1 MRVLLAVLIFIQGVL
16 FFGINAS
23 GQIRD
28 WDPVISFERYQKQNY
43 TETIFIHIDKRYY
56 LAGEFVKFKVFCLE
70 QNTSKPSRLSSV
82 AYVELLDHENKP
94 QIQATIELKNGSG
107 SGDFYIPLEVNSGNY
122 ILRGYTRWMR
132 NDGPET
138 FFHTMVTIINPF
150 KKPELPNAP
159 DAKEIT
165 LHIFAESGTLIHGV
179 KSRIVFHTQN
189 SLKKPI
195 AVTGRIVADDTLEV
209 ASFSTDG
216 FGIGSCDLTPDLRNR
231 YHVELFHEKDT
242 SRHEF
247 LQVRNQGLSF
257 TIEGETNGYGIMVF
271 CNDPSIVRPSSNIMY
286 AIHGKGKILQTGT
299 IELNNGD
306 AYQYVS
312 NPSAEPAIITFSFFD
327 AAGVFLGERTIFRSP
342 VETNSLNASSDKPVY
357 LTREKVE
364 LKIREKVNPGDFSVS
379 VSSIHPSFMGNTL
392 NLREYLLLENSIK
405 WFTGME
411 DIFRE
416 NPEMMESTINDLLIA
431 YPAKIPGRS
440 FASDH
445 KKLKFIA
452 EHRRQLITGKVIH
465 KTTGEPGSGI
475 IAYLAVPGKQVKM
488 FVSRASNNG
497 SVTFEATD
505 FYNKNEIVVQT
516 DYTIDSLY
524 TVQIDN
530 PYSEEY
536 AAIEL
541 PLFDLDETK
550 EQFIVRKSRQMQVQ
564 NANMKLSPAF
574 TLLPRTDSSAFYY
587 EPDIRYYLD
596 DYTRF
601 VVMEEVMR
609 EYIAGVNV
617 RKNRNGFYFM
627 VVDTDRNIVMEPN
640 PLMLLDGVPIFDAD
654 EIIALDPLKI
664 EKIETVRT
672 RFAKGILDCQGI
684 VSYTS
689 YMGDMAGHSLQ
700 KYASVT
706 QYDGLQAKKVYHF
719 PTYMNAYE
727 RKNPTPDFRNTL
739 FWKTNISDAELSL
752 GTIPFYCGDD
762 ADDYEVRINGISAS
776 GEAYS
781 SEATFR
787 VKRQHVD

>member
-1 MRVLLAVLIFIQGVL
+1 MRVLLAVLIFLHGIL

-28 WDPVISFERYQKQNY
+28 SDLVISFERYQKQNY
-43 TETIFIHIDKRYY
+43 TETIFVHFDKRYY

-70 QNTSKPSRLSSV
+70 QNTSKPSQLSSV

-107 SGDFYIPLEVNSGNY
+107 YGDFYIPLEVNSGNY

-150 KKPELPNAP
+150 KKPELPNTP
-159 DAKEIT
+159 DAKEIS
-165 LHIFAESGTLIHGV
+165 LHIFAESGTLINGV
-179 KSRIVFHTQN
+179 KSRIVFHAQN
-189 SLKKPI
+189 SLRNPVS
-195 AVTGRIVADDTLEV
+195 VTGRIVANDTLEV
-209 ASFSTDG
+209 ASFSTDR

-231 YHVELFHEKDT
+231 YHIELFQQKDT
-242 SRHEF
+242 TRHEF
-247 LQVRNQGLSF
+247 LQIDSHGLSISVS
-257 TIEGETNGYGIMVF
+257 TNPEGYSLEIF
-271 CNDPSIVRPSSNIMY
+271 CNDPSIV
-286 AIHGKGKILQTGT
+286 Q
-299 IELNNGD
+299 
-306 AYQYVS
+306 
-312 NPSAEPAIITFSFFD
+312 PSATVTYVIHSKGMILHSGSLNLQRGRALHNISQILEKQGMMTLSLFEPAGNI
-327 AAGVFLGERTIFRSP
+327 LGERTIFRSP
-342 VETNSLNASSDKPVY
+342 VETNSLNASSDKPEY

-364 LKIREKVNPGDFSVS
+364 LKIRETVNPGDFSVS

-405 WFTGME
+405 WFAGME

-416 NPEMMESTINDLLIA
+416 NPETMESTINDLLIA

-440 FASDH
+440 FATDH
-445 KKLKFIA
+445 NKLKFIA

-541 PLFDLDETK
+541 PLFDLDETM

-689 YMGDMAGHSLQ
+689 YTGDMAGHSLQ